1 MTKRRKLNNGQRTYQ
16 VPSLQSLALAAV
28 RKRGSKTYS
37 HSHSNLR
44 STLFGKMSDSEMGE
58 SSTSRTTGTS
68 TSKRLA
74 SAADQVGQGLAVTV
88 PRSVPHLYN
97 NTYTVKLTYADNF
110 RHDIAQNGSA
120 GGTQFF
126 RMNSIFDPDQT
137 GTGHQPIMRDL
148 WASQYDYYAVLQC
161 DYTMRFYNAAHD
173 GVTFTAVGTS
183 SQRIGS
189 VNLAFLRTTNSAEFT
204 SLNNGIAYPMLEA
217 KNVSPYMINP
227 EETLELTG
235 SLTQGDFMLDA
246 KDADSDPTWTS
257 VGSNPSISRHF
268 GYIMSPCQWNGLV
281 GVNETPYSSIIV
293 QVVIDYTVQ
302 FTQMNQ
308 TLRNVS
314 S

>member
-16 VPSLQSLALAAV
+16 VPSLRSLALAAV

-44 STLFGKMSDSEMGE
+44 ESLFGKMSDSEMGE

-68 TSKRLA
+68 KKLA

-110 RHDIAQNGSA
+110 HHIIAQNGTA

-137 GTGHQPIMRDL
+137 GVGHQPIMRDL

-161 DYTMRFYNAAHD
+161 DYTMRFYNASYD
-173 GVTFTAVGTS
+173 GVTFTAAGTN

-189 VNLAFLRTTNSAEFT
+189 VNLAFLRTTNSAEFA
-204 SLNNGIAYPMLEA
+204 SLNNGLAYPMLEA

-257 VGSNPSISRHF
+257 VGSNPAISRHF
-268 GYIMSPCQWNGLV
+268 GYIMSPCQWSTLA
-281 GVNETPYSSIIV
+281 GVNETPYTSIIV

>member
-58 SSTSRTTGTS
+58 STTSRTTG

-204 SLNNGIAYPMLEA
+204 SLNNGVAYPMLEA

-257 VGSNPSISRHF
+257 VGSNPAISRHF
-268 GYIMSPCQWNGLV
+268 GYIMSPCQWTGLV
-281 GVNETPYSSIIV
+281 GVNETPYTSIIV

>member
-44 STLFGKMSDSEMGE
+44 SSLFGKMADSDMGE
-58 SSTSRTTGTS
+58 STTSRTTGTN
-68 TSKRLA
+68 TGLA
-74 SAADQVGQGLAVTV
+74 SAASQVGQGLAVTV

-97 NTYTVKLTYADNF
+97 NTYTVKLTYADNY
-110 RHDIAQNGSA
+110 RHDVAQNGSA

-126 RMNSIFDPDQT
+126 RMNSIFDPDQS

-173 GVTFTAVGTS
+173 GVTFTAAGTS

-204 SLNNGIAYPMLEA
+204 SLNNGVCFPALEA
-217 KNVSPYMINP
+217 KNVSGYMINP

-235 SLTQGDFMLDA
+235 SLTQGDFILDA

-257 VGSNPSISRHF
+257 VGSNPAISRHF
-268 GYIMSPCQWNGLV
+268 GYILSPCQWTGIT

-293 QVVIDYTVQ
+293 QVIIDYTVQ

>member
-44 STLFGKMSDSEMGE
+44 SSLFGKMADSDMGE
-58 SSTSRTTGTS
+58 STTSRTTGTN
-68 TSKRLA
+68 TGLA
-74 SAADQVGQGLAVTV
+74 AAASQVGQGLAVTV

-110 RHDIAQNGSA
+110 RHDVAQNGSA

-173 GVTFTAVGTS
+173 GVTFTAAGTS

-204 SLNNGIAYPMLEA
+204 SLNNGSAYPMLEA
-217 KNVSPYMINP
+217 KNVSAYMINP

-257 VGSNPSISRHF
+257 VGSNPAISRHF
-268 GYIMSPCQWNGLV
+268 GYILSPCQWTGLV
-281 GVNETPYSSIIV
+281 GVNETPCSSIIV
-293 QVVIDYTVQ
+293 QVVINYTVQ

>member
-1 MTKRRKLNNGQRTYQ
+1 M
-16 VPSLQSLALAAV
+16 AD
-28 RKRGSKTYS
+28 
-37 HSHSNLR
+37 
-44 STLFGKMSDSEMGE
+44 SDMGE
-58 SSTSRTTGTS
+58 STTSRTTGTN
-68 TSKRLA
+68 TGLA
-74 SAADQVGQGLAVTV
+74 SAASQVGQGLAVTV

-97 NTYTVKLTYADNF
+97 NTYTVKLTYADNY
-110 RHDIAQNGSA
+110 RHDVAQNGSA

-126 RMNSIFDPDQT
+126 RMNSIFDPDQS

-173 GVTFTAVGTS
+173 GVTFTAAGTS

-204 SLNNGIAYPMLEA
+204 SLNNGVCFPSLEA
-217 KNVSPYMINP
+217 KNVSGYMINP

-235 SLTQGDFMLDA
+235 SLTQGDFILDA

-257 VGSNPSISRHF
+257 VGSNPAISRHF
-268 GYIMSPCQWNGLV
+268 GYILSPCQWTGIT

-293 QVVIDYTVQ
+293 QVIIDYTVQ

>member
-1 MTKRRKLNNGQRTYQ
+1 
-16 VPSLQSLALAAV
+16 
-28 RKRGSKTYS
+28 
-37 HSHSNLR
+37 
-44 STLFGKMSDSEMGE
+44 MSDSEMGE
-58 SSTSRTTGTS
+58 STTSRTTG

-74 SAADQVGQGLAVTV
+74 SAAEQVGQGLAVTV

-110 RHDIAQNGSA
+110 RHDVAQNGSA

-161 DYTMRFYNAAHD
+161 DYTMRFYNASYD
-173 GVTFTAVGTS
+173 GVTFTAAGTN

-189 VNLAFLRTTNSAEFT
+189 VNLAFLRTTNSAEFA
-204 SLNNGIAYPMLEA
+204 SLNNGLAYPMLEA

-257 VGSNPSISRHF
+257 VGSNPAISRHF
-268 GYIMSPCQWNGLV
+268 GYILSPCQWTGLV
-281 GVNETPYSSIIV
+281 GVNETPYTSIIV

>member
-44 STLFGKMSDSEMGE
+44 SSLFGKMADSDMGE
-58 SSTSRTTGTS
+58 STTSRTTGTN
-68 TSKRLA
+68 TGLA
-74 SAADQVGQGLAVTV
+74 AAASQVGQGLAVTV

-110 RHDIAQNGSA
+110 RHDVAQNGSA

-173 GVTFTAVGTS
+173 GVTFTAAGTS

-189 VNLAFLRTTNSAEFT
+189 VNLGFLRTTNSAEFT
-204 SLNNGIAYPMLEA
+204 SLNNGSAYPMLEA
-217 KNVSPYMINP
+217 KNVSAYMINP

-235 SLTQGDFMLDA
+235 SLTQGDFILDA

-257 VGSNPSISRHF
+257 VGSNPAISRHF
-268 GYIMSPCQWNGLV
+268 GYILSPCQWTGLV
-281 GVNETPYSSIIV
+281 GVNETPCSSIIV
-293 QVVIDYTVQ
+293 QVVINYTVQ

>member
-1 MTKRRKLNNGQRTYQ
+1 MTKRRKLNNGQPRYQ

-28 RKRGSKTYS
+28 RRNEGRHFK
-37 HSHSNLR
+37 HNLR
-44 STLFGKMSDSEMGE
+44 TTSRVTRRILTMGDSDMGE
-58 SSTSRTTGTS
+58 STTSRTTGTN
-68 TSKRLA
+68 TGLA
-74 SAADQVGQGLAVTV
+74 SAASQVGQGLTVTV

-110 RHDIAQNGSA
+110 RHDVAQNGSA

-173 GVTFTAVGTS
+173 GVTFTAAGSS

-189 VNLAFLRTTNSAEFT
+189 VNLAFLRTTNSAEFA
-204 SLNNGIAYPMLEA
+204 SLNNGSAYPMLEA
-217 KNVSPYMINP
+217 KNVSAYMINP

-235 SLTQGDFMLDA
+235 SLTQGDFILDA
-246 KDADSDPTWTS
+246 KDADQDPTWTS
-257 VGSNPSISRHF
+257 VGSNPAISRHF
-268 GYIMSPCQWNGLV
+268 GYIMSPCQWTGLV

-293 QVVIDYTVQ
+293 QVIIDYTVQ

-308 TLRNVS
+308 TLRNVTS
-314 S
+314 

>member
-1 MTKRRKLNNGQRTYQ
+1 M
-16 VPSLQSLALAAV
+16 AD
-28 RKRGSKTYS
+28 
-37 HSHSNLR
+37 
-44 STLFGKMSDSEMGE
+44 SDMGE

-68 TSKRLA
+68 KKLA
-74 SAADQVGQGLAVTV
+74 AAADQVGQGLAVTV

-110 RHDIAQNGSA
+110 HHDVIQNGSA

-161 DYTMRFYNAAHD
+161 DYTMRFYNASYD
-173 GVTFTAVGTS
+173 GVTFTAAGTN

-189 VNLAFLRTTNSAEFT
+189 VNLAFLRTTNSAEFA
-204 SLNNGIAYPMLEA
+204 SLNNGLAYPMLEA

-227 EETLELTG
+227 EESLELTG

-257 VGSNPSISRHF
+257 VGSNPAISRHF
-268 GYIMSPCQWNGLV
+268 GYILSPCQWTGLV
-281 GVNETPYSSIIV
+281 GVNETPCSTIIV

>member
-1 MTKRRKLNNGQRTYQ
+1 M
-16 VPSLQSLALAAV
+16 AD
-28 RKRGSKTYS
+28 
-37 HSHSNLR
+37 
-44 STLFGKMSDSEMGE
+44 SDMGE
-58 SSTSRTTGTS
+58 SATSRTTGTS

-97 NTYTVKLTYADNF
+97 NTYTVKLTYADNY
-110 RHDIAQNGSA
+110 RHDVAQNGSA

-126 RMNSIFDPDQT
+126 RMNSIFDPDQS

-173 GVTFTAVGTS
+173 GVTFTAAGTS

-189 VNLAFLRTTNSAEFT
+189 VNLAFLRTTNSAEFS
-204 SLNNGIAYPMLEA
+204 SLNNGVCFPALEA
-217 KNVSPYMINP
+217 KNVSAYMINP

-235 SLTQGDFMLDA
+235 SLTQGDFILDA

-257 VGSNPSISRHF
+257 VGSNPAISRHF
-268 GYIMSPCQWNGLV
+268 GYILSPCQWTGLV

-302 FTQMNQ
+302 FTQLNQ

>member
-58 SSTSRTTGTS
+58 STTSRTTG

-173 GVTFTAVGTS
+173 GVTFTAAGTS

-189 VNLAFLRTTNSAEFT
+189 VNLAFLRTTNSAEFS

-217 KNVSPYMINP
+217 KNVSAYMINP

-235 SLTQGDFMLDA
+235 SLTQGDFILDA

-257 VGSNPSISRHF
+257 VGSNPAISRHF
-268 GYIMSPCQWNGLV
+268 GYIMSPCQWTGLV

-293 QVVIDYTVQ
+293 QVIIDYTVQ